1 MEKETQ
7 RKELISIYDN
17 YKLDSE
23 IKNTDK
29 KYCFIFY
36 QRELLLINN
45 QVPLIKDFNE
55 ISINEDDFK
64 NCLYI
69 GEYYSKDCFAV
80 ELDEDFNKE
89 KYLESDENYEFFDL
103 YFVFDIDEESYLIA
117 GRAIQIIDWENN
129 HQYCG
134 RCGTKTVTSDV
145 ERGAKV
151 CPKCGFTSFTRICPA
166 IITSII
172 KKDYDDLDAEG
183 KPTNKVLMARHSY
196 HKYPR
201 YALIAGFLEAGE
213 TVEEAVQREVR
224 EEVGIE
230 VEDIEYFGS
239 QSWPFPNSL
248 MIGCI
253 CKYKSGEIKVDENEI
268 VKAKWFKKEEI
279 EQPPSDIS
287 IFARLIKNF
296 KENY

>member
-1 MEKETQ
+1 MKEKNV
-7 RKELISIYDN
+7 KEPIGLYDN
-17 YKLDSE
+17 YKIDSK
-23 IKNTDK
+23 IKNTEEK
-29 KYCFIFY
+29 FYFIFND
-36 QRELLLINN
+36 RELLLIEN
-45 QVPLIKDFNE
+45 QLPLLKALNE
-55 ISINEDDFK
+55 LNIREEDVK
-64 NCLYI
+64 NCIYI
-69 GEYYSKDCFAV
+69 GEFYLKDAFAV
-80 ELDEDFNKE
+80 ELSLDFDIDGFKEENEDIDLKFIN
-89 KYLESDENYEFFDL
+89 LYE
-103 YFVFDIDEESYLIA
+103 VFDINEETYYLG

-134 RCGTKTVTSDV
+134 KCGTKTITSDV
-145 ERGAKV
+145 EMAKV

-166 IITSII
+166 IITTII
-172 KKDYDDLDAEG
+172 KKDTEDLDQEG
-183 KPTNKVLMARHSY
+183 KPTYKVLMARHSY
-196 HKYPR
+196 HEYPR

-213 TVEEAVQREVR
+213 SVEEAVKREVM

-230 VEDIEYFGS
+230 VEDVQYFGS

-279 EQPPSDIS
+279 ENPPSDIS
-287 IFARLIKNF
+287 IFSKLIKNF

>member
-1 MEKETQ
+1 MKTLHDEGY
-7 RKELISIYDN
+7 ISIYDN
-17 YKLDSE
+17 YILDSE
-23 IKNTDK
+23 IKNTEE
-29 KYCFIFY
+29 KYYFIFKE
-36 QRELLLINN
+36 RKLLLIDN
-45 QVPLIKDFNE
+45 QVPIIKDLKD
-55 ISINEDDFK
+55 INLEEEDIK
-64 NCLYI
+64 NCLHI
-69 GEYYSKDCFAV
+69 GAFYSKDCFAV
-80 ELDEDFNKE
+80 ELVEDFDDE
-89 KYLESDENYEFFDL
+89 KYIEFNENHEFLDL

-134 RCGTKTVTSDV
+134 RCGAKTVTSDV
-145 ERGAKV
+145 ENAKV
-151 CPKCGFTSFTRICPA
+151 CPECGFTSFTRICPA
-166 IITSII
+166 IITTII

-183 KPTNKVLMARHSY
+183 KPTNKVLMAKHSY
-196 HKYPR
+196 HEFIR
-201 YALIAGFLEAGE
+201 YTLIAGFLEAGE
-213 TVEEAVQREVR
+213 SIEEAVKREVK

-268 VKAKWFKKEEI
+268 LKAKWFKKEEI
-279 EQPPSDIS
+279 EKPPSEIS

>member
-1 MEKETQ
+1 MKTQ
-7 RKELISIYDN
+7 HEEGFISIYDN
-17 YKLDSE
+17 YSLDSE
-23 IKNTDK
+23 IKNTEE
-29 KYCFIFY
+29 KYYFIFY
-36 QRELLLINN
+36 QRELLLVNN
-45 QVPLIKDFNE
+45 QVPPIKGLNE
-55 ISINEDDFK
+55 INIGKKDVK

-80 ELDEDFNKE
+80 ELDESFGKE
-89 KYLESDENYEFFDL
+89 KYLESNENFEFLDL
-103 YFVFDIDEESYLIA
+103 YLVFDIDEESYLIG

-145 ERGAKV
+145 ERAKV
-151 CPKCGFTSFTRICPA
+151 CPNCGFTSFTRICPA

-253 CKYKSGEIKVDENEI
+253 CKYKSGEIKIDENEI

-279 EQPPSDIS
+279 PKPPSDIS
-287 IFARLIKNF
+287 IFSRLIKNF